1 MAVNPRISQRLEQRL
16 GQSLVMTP
24 QLQQAIKLLQMSNLD
39 VAEFVESELE
49 KNPLLEV
56 EEGGPDD
63 GLDETDHAAQ
73 QGDDDGEWEAE
84 VSDGAALDDVNFDQK
99 PGDVDI
105 PDEAAYDTDYE
116 NIYNT
121 ADSGAAGSGTASSS
135 GGFDSDLP
143 DLEERYS
150 GGISLRDH
158 LDEQIMIE
166 ILDNAERL
174 IASYMVECLD
184 DAGYLSTSLEEI
196 ADTLDCSVELVGKVL
211 VKVQQLDPAGLFA
224 RDLAECLALQL
235 KEKNRY
241 DPAIA
246 VVLSN
251 LDLVAARE
259 FTKLAKLSGVDTDDV
274 ADMVAEIKAL
284 DPKPATSFNF
294 EPVQP
299 IRPDVLMRR
308 HPSGGW
314 IIDLNPETL
323 PRVLV
328 NNAYHAR
335 IRKEVRNREERD
347 YIAEQLQ
354 SANWL
359 VKALH
364 QRATTILKVATEII
378 SQQDAFFRHGIQH
391 LRPLVLRDIAEAV
404 EMHESTI
411 SRVTANKYMATP
423 RGIFELKYF
432 FTSAINSSTGGDSI
446 SAESVRQRIR
456 ELIDAEDPGKILS
469 DDKIAAILKKE
480 GMDVARRTVAKYR
493 ESLGLGSS
501 VERRRAKSAPK

>member
-1 MAVNPRISQRLEQRL
+1 MAVNPRIAQRLEQRL

-39 VAEFVESELE
+39 VAEFVELELE
-49 KNPLLEV
+49 KNPLLER
-56 EEGGPDD
+56 EEGNPDD
-63 GLDETDHAAQ
+63 GLDEFDPPTKD
-73 QGDDDGEWEAE
+73 DDDGEWDAE
-84 VSDGAALDDVNFDQK
+84 PSDGAALDDVDFDQR

-105 PDEAAYDTDYE
+105 PDEAGYDTDYD

-121 ADSGAAGSGTASSS
+121 PDAGAGAGGGGVSQ
-135 GGFDSDLP
+135 GFDGDLP
-143 DLEERYS
+143 GIEERYA

-158 LDEQIMIE
+158 LDEQIMVE
-166 ILDNAERL
+166 IADNAERM
-174 IASYMVECLD
+174 IASYLVESLD
-184 DAGYLSTSLEEI
+184 DAGYLATSMDDI
-196 ADTLDCSVELVGKVL
+196 ASALDCPVERVEDVL
-211 VKVQQLDPAGLFA
+211 RRVQGFDPAGLFA

-235 KEKNRY
+235 RERNRY

-246 VVLSN
+246 VVLDH

-259 FTKLAKLSGVDTDDV
+259 FTKLAKLSGVDLDDV
-274 ADMVAEIKAL
+274 ADMVDEIRAL
-284 DPKPATSFNF
+284 DPKPAMSFDF

-328 NNAYHAR
+328 NNTYHSR
-335 IRKEVRNREERD
+335 IRQAANTREERD

-364 QRATTILKVATEII
+364 QRATTILKVATEIV
-378 SQQDAFFRHGIQH
+378 SQQNAFFRHGIQH
-391 LRPLVLRDIAEAV
+391 LKPLVLRDIAEAV

-432 FTSAINSSTGGDSI
+432 FTSAISSSTGGDAI

-456 ELIDAEDPGKILS
+456 ELIDAEDPAKILS
-469 DDKIAAILKKE
+469 DDKIAAILKSE
-480 GMDVARRTVAKYR
+480 GMDAARRTVAKYR

-501 VERRRAKSAPK
+501 VERRRTKAMPK